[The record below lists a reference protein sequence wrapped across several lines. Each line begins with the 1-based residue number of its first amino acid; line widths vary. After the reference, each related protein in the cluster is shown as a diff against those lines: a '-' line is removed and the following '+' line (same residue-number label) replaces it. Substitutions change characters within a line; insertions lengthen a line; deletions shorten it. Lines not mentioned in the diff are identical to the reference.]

1 MKNHSSKE
9 ALFERMRALA
19 EVNKTSLHES
29 KNRTLGTLIDYK
41 RAADGVAYGIV
52 KENHQYY
59 IKKGGIKSD
68 PDVSDF
74 AYIGG
79 LANITN
85 YQYKSLSEADK
96 NRNMLLHTLNEAHSL
111 SLSRKR
117 INEDRA
123 EDEIGS
129 AEARLGDLDAA
140 TASENEP
147 DDVQMAAG
155 LEAEPMGEPAS
166 AEAEPELPAGEP
178 TGEPT
183 GEPAGDLAGE
193 PTGDLAGDEEEPAGD
208 EELPDA
214 GGEEA
219 QDGESETIRELEKS
233 IGKLTNT
240 IRKTDLEPTQSKSY
254 LKSLIQ
260 SFKDKLPELEI
271 EDRKEIANMITKVV
285 PPEDVE
291 DLSSAVPQDNEEGME
306 EGACNECGSF
316 AKYAESRGYGSADA
330 LMECGEEEVS
340 NLVSGYANAN
350 ADGMNDGDHE
360 NVALVIKLVNPEI
373 LNTLKGDYGH
383 EEYANKLTPYVQG
396 MNEET
401 EEEGYAK
408 LNELFGSL
416 GRGIKGALG
425 KVGGDV
431 VKGVSDKYTA
441 AKEKVQQYGT
451 GVKQAYHQ
459 ANVGAEMDKLND
471 QANNLRQQAIALAT
485 RAQKAGQTEVNVN
498 SLLRGLGN
506 QIITGNI
513 DVSKTKAGSGIQREE
528 VDPAYVQT
536 QSLYEELSI
545 EDFQQNVGKIFISN
559 AYFGDYLDVNY
570 FVKGNDYKLR
580 GVFGNLVS
588 FDDLGD
594 RSDNSYKT
602 LQQPIIKATI
612 EDALKYMELSD
623 DKTQSLQEEDEE
635 IDDVEVDDTET
646 TEEKPEVSFAP
657 AAQSL
662 GAGVSKP
669 DGAPTT
675 ISVTSKEGA
684 KVDVSLSEVVKK
696 LREIVAEGKVK
707 EGNAFTAKLANTP
720 KGSDFEVGGKK
731 MKDTSNYDKE
741 NVEESKKPSAGL
753 SKEKKSEIVKKAKA
767 GEDIGK
773 KGKGFKAVE
782 KAAKK
787 GGAED
792 PKAVAAAAMWK
803 NVKREGV
810 EDKAK
815 SVKKKMEESFVAN
828 NGFSTENIREYT
840 RHRLAILT
848 GKEKDS
854 INETSNN
861 PKFEKALG
869 LLNEAIDKQFN
880 EAKLR
885 YKK

>member
-1 MKNHSSKE
+1 MKNHTSKE
-9 ALFERMRALA
+9 ALFERMRTLA
-19 EVNKTSLHES
+19 EVNKSSLKES
-29 KNRTLGTLIDYK
+29 TNRTLGTLIDYK
-41 RAADGVAYGIV
+41 RAADGVVYGIV

-68 PDVSDF
+68 PDVTDF

-96 NRNMLLHTLNEAHSL
+96 NRNMLLQTINEAYSL
-111 SLSRKR
+111 NMSKKK
-117 INEDRA
+117 INEDTA
-123 EDEIGS
+123 EEEIGN
-129 AEARLGDLDAA
+129 AEARLGDLEAA
-140 TASENEP
+140 TAAENEP

-155 LEAEPMGEPAS
+155 LDAEPMGEPAPEGGDEP
-166 AEAEPELPAGEP
+166 ADAEPMD
-178 TGEPT
+178 
-183 GEPAGDLAGE
+183 EPAPEGG
-193 PTGDLAGDEEEPAGD
+193 EEPADAEPMD
-208 EELPDA
+208 EPAPE
-214 GGEEA
+214 GGEEGQPA
-219 QDGESETIRELEKS
+219 DAEPAPEGEDENIRELEKS
-233 IGKLTNT
+233 IGKLTNV

-271 EDRKEIANMITKVV
+271 EDRKEIANMVTKIV

-291 DLSSAVPQDNEEGME
+291 DLSSAVPQDDEEGME

-316 AKYAESRGYGSADA
+316 VKYAESRGYGSADA

-408 LNELFGSL
+408 LNELFGGL
-416 GRGIKGALG
+416 KALG
-425 KVGGDV
+425 GAAKQAIGQ
-431 VKGVSDKYTA
+431 KYQA
-441 AKEKVQQYGT
+441 AKEKVGQAATAVKQTYHAGEVSGEVKKLEAIANDLGKQVAALNTRLQKAGKEPLNVGSVVTTLANQITRGSHTGT
-451 GVKQAYHQ
+451 GVNFAGSK
-459 ANVGAEMDKLND
+459 VGA
-471 QANNLRQQAIALAT
+471 
-485 RAQKAGQTEVNVN
+485 
-498 SLLRGLGN
+498 GL
-506 QIITGNI
+506 Q
-513 DVSKTKAGSGIQREE
+513 EE
-528 VDPAYVQT
+528 TDPAYVEA
-536 QSLYEELSI
+536 QSLYE
-545 EDFQQNVGKIFISN
+545 D
-559 AYFGDYLDVNY
+559 
-570 FVKGNDYKLR
+570 
-580 GVFGNLVS
+580 
-588 FDDLGD
+588 
-594 RSDNSYKT
+594 
-602 LQQPIIKATI
+602 
-612 EDALKYMELSD
+612 
-623 DKTQSLQEEDEE
+623 DEE
-635 IDDVEVDDTET
+635 VDNVEIDDTET
-646 TEEKPEVSFAP
+646 TEEKPEVGFAP
-657 AAQSL
+657 AAQTL

-675 ISVTSKEGA
+675 ISVTSKDGA

-720 KGSDFEVGGKK
+720 KGKDFEVGGKK
-731 MKDTSNYDKE
+731 MKDTSDYDKE
-741 NVEESKKPSAGL
+741 NVEESSKPSAGL
-753 SKEKKSEIVKKAKA
+753 SKEKKSQVVKKAKA

-773 KGKGFKAVE
+773 KGKGFKEVE

-815 SVKKKMEESFVAN
+815 SVKKKMEESFVTN
-828 NGFSTENIREYT
+828 NGFTVENIREYT
-840 RHRLAILT
+840 RHRLAVLS
-848 GKEKDS
+848 GKEKSS
-854 INETSNN
+854 INETSENQ
-861 PKFEKALG
+861 KFEKALG

-880 EAKLR
+880 EAKSKF
-885 YKK
+885 KK

>member
-208 EELPDA
+208 EELPAEEPAGDEELPDA

-240 IRKTDLEPTQSKSY
+240 IRKTDLEPLQTKSY

-271 EDRKEIANMITKVV
+271 EDRKEIANLVTKIV

-291 DLSSAVPQDNEEGME
+291 DLSSVVPQDDETGME
-306 EGACNECGSF
+306 EAACNECGSF

-330 LMECGEEEVS
+330 LMECGEEEVG

-350 ADGMNDGDHE
+350 AEGMNDGDHE
-360 NVALVIKLVNPEI
+360 NVALVVKLVNPEL
-373 LNTLKGDYGH
+373 LNTLKSDYGH
-383 EEYANKLTPYVQG
+383 EEYANKLTPYIES
-396 MNEET
+396 MNEEA
-401 EEEGYAK
+401 EEEGFAK
-408 LNELFGSL
+408 LNELFGGL
-416 GRGIKGALG
+416 KALG
-425 KVGGDV
+425 GAAKQAVGQ
-431 VKGVSDKYTA
+431 KYQA
-441 AKEKVQQYGT
+441 AKEKVGQAVQGVSQTYHGGEVAGELEKVT
-451 GVKQAYHQ
+451 GL
-459 ANVGAEMDKLND
+459 ANELKLQMDALN
-471 QANNLRQQAIALAT
+471 NRL
-485 RAQKAGQTEVNVN
+485 QKAGKTPINTGMLI
-498 SLLRGLGN
+498 SGIAN
-506 QIITGNI
+506 QIRANQPINAAATPEGEK
-513 DVSKTKAGSGIQREE
+513 VSAGAVGESMT
-528 VDPAYVQT
+528 DPANVQT
-536 QSLYEELSI
+536 QSLYEE
-545 EDFQQNVGKIFISN
+545 
-559 AYFGDYLDVNY
+559 
-570 FVKGNDYKLR
+570 
-580 GVFGNLVS
+580 
-588 FDDLGD
+588 
-594 RSDNSYKT
+594 
-602 LQQPIIKATI
+602 
-612 EDALKYMELSD
+612 
-623 DKTQSLQEEDEE
+623 DEE
-635 IDDVEVDDTET
+635 LDNVEVDDTEA

-657 AAQSL
+657 AAQTL

-675 ISVTSKEGA
+675 ISVTSKDGA

-707 EGNAFTAKLANTP
+707 EGNAFTDKLANTP
-720 KGSDFEVGGKK
+720 KGKDFKLGDKK

-741 NVEESKKPSAGL
+741 NVEESKKVEEGKPSAGL

-767 GEDIGK
+767 GGDIGK
-773 KGKGFKAVE
+773 KGKGFKDVE
-782 KAAKK
+782 KAAKA

-792 PKAVAAAAMWK
+792 PEAVAGAAMWK
-803 NVKREGV
+803 NVKR
-810 EDKAK
+810 
-815 SVKKKMEESFVAN
+815 KMQESYVAN
-828 NGFSTENIREYT
+828 NGFTTENIREYT

-854 INETSNN
+854 LNETTNN
-861 PKFEKALG
+861 PKFDKALG